1 MSMKSFDKLCRDI
14 LIGDPYAEREIFDE
28 RQKLFRLKLSVEAL
42 LIFGGL
48 VTANCILME
57 FFRKWG
63 ETEIFTILLIATFC
77 VVYWVIRCAA
87 KGCLIGTNG
96 KRLTRNCGFGTVMW
110 FVIDLIEPIEALV
123 RGDREFFIVN
133 GALPTNCCSLSA
145 RCCSPSAESL
155 CCGAFIGKMSGTGGK
170 RNEYEIFR

>member
-1 MSMKSFDKLCRDI
+1 MNAKRKKGKYSLKQYENPR
-14 LIGDPYAEREIFDE
+14 DE
-28 RQKLFRLKLSVEAL
+28 RQEL
-42 LIFGGL
+42 L
-48 VTANCILME
+48 A
-57 FFRKWG
+57 RK
-63 ETEIFTILLIATFC
+63 
-77 VVYWVIRCAA
+77 VYWVIRCAA

-96 KRLTRNCGFGTVMW
+96 KRLTRNCGLGTVMW